1 MSYIARKYS
10 IRAEVVMQMA
20 KDGIIDWRIEYLH
33 EFWIFYN
40 ELLKDRTR
48 TDARE
53 EMMLHYNLSQR
64 SFYRWICK
72 AKGYFL

>member
-1 MSYIARKYS
+1 MSYIAKKYS
-10 IRAEVVMQMA
+10 IRADIVIQMA

-33 EFWIFYN
+33 DFWLFYN
-40 ELLKDRTR
+40 ELLTDRSKSE
-48 TDARE
+48 ARG

-64 SFYRWICK
+64 SFYRWIFR